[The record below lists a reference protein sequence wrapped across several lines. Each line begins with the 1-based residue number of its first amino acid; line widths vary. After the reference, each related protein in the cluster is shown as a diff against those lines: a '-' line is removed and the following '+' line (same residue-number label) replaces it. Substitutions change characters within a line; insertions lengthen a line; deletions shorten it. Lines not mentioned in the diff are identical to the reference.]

1 MKALPPFLIAFDAGR
16 LANFTA
22 HKKLNSSIF
31 HHESRI
37 IGARPMLTLSIA
49 IQKGGSGKTTT
60 AINLAAAL
68 QQMGKRV
75 LLIDLDPQ
83 ANLTQA
89 LGFVEE
95 VEPNLYHLLHQEAAG
110 QQADLKRVMLQAG
123 KLQLIP
129 ASLEL
134 ANAELELVSV
144 YGREQMLHN
153 IIQQSQLEVDVLI
166 IDCPPSVGMLTIN
179 ALAASQ
185 YVLMPLQA
193 EFLPLKGV
201 QSFLKAFDRIQRQI
215 NPQLEILGFVL
226 TKFDPR
232 KKMTREIEA
241 QLVEQFGAKVF
252 ETRIRSNIS
261 LAKAQEQ
268 GQDIFAYDQTSNGAL
283 DYLRLARELLGRVDA

>member
-1 MKALPPFLIAFDAGR
+1 M
-16 LANFTA
+16 
-22 HKKLNSSIF
+22 H
-31 HHESRI
+31 
-37 IGARPMLTLSIA
+37 PMLTLSIA

-68 QQMGKRV
+68 QQMGQRV
-75 LLIDLDPQ
+75 MLIDLDPQ

-110 QQADLKRVMLQAG
+110 QQANLHSIVLQAG

-153 IIQQSQLEVDVLI
+153 IIRQSQPEVDILI

-215 NPQLEILGFVL
+215 NPQLEILGIVL

-241 QLVEQFGAKVF
+241 QLIEQFGAKVF
-252 ETRIRSNIS
+252 DTRIRSNIS
-261 LAKAQEQ
+261 LANAQEQ
-268 GQDIFAYDQTSNGAL
+268 GQDIFTYDQTSNGAL
-283 DYLRLARELLGRVDA
+283 DYLRLAGELLEKIRDS

>member
-1 MKALPPFLIAFDAGR
+1 
-16 LANFTA
+16 
-22 HKKLNSSIF
+22 
-31 HHESRI
+31 
-37 IGARPMLTLSIA
+37 MLTLSIA

-75 LLIDLDPQ
+75 MLIDLDPQ

-95 VEPNLYHLLHQEAAG
+95 VEPNLYHLLHEEAAG
-110 QQADLKRVMLQAG
+110 QQANLNQVTLQAG
-123 KLQLIP
+123 KLKLIP

-153 IIQQSQLEVDVLI
+153 IIRQSQPEVDFLI

-201 QSFLKAFDRIQRQI
+201 QSFLKAFGRIQRQI
-215 NPQLEILGFVL
+215 NPQLKVLGLVL

-232 KKMTREIEA
+232 KKMTRQIEA

-252 ETRIRSNIS
+252 DTRIRSNIS

-283 DYLRLARELLGRVDA
+283 DYLRLARELLGRVDS